1 MVINAL
7 EIGESTYVVDIFGTD
22 ELHDSLKVRFA
33 GADALLEQSKCILAQ
48 IQLIHDLVKAGLYLW
63 SKHVVS
69 RSDCLI
75 PEYHLLI
82 ASSRDLLIS

>member
-7 EIGESTYVVDIFGTD
+7 ETSESTYVVDIFGTD

-48 IQLIHDLVKAGLYLW
+48 I
-63 SKHVVS
+63 
-69 RSDCLI
+69 
-75 PEYHLLI
+75 
-82 ASSRDLLIS
+82 